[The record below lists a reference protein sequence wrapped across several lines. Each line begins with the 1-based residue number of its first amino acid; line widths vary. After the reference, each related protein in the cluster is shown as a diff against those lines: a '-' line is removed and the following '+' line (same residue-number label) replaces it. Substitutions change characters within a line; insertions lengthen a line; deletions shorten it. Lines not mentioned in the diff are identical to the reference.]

1 MKRTY
6 KFRIYPTKDQEA
18 ALGYW
23 INTCRILYNDC
34 LTERRDAWKQCRKSI
49 NYYDQANQLSEIKK
63 FDSDLRSIHS
73 QVVQDV
79 LKRVDKAYQNF
90 YRRVRNGDRKAG
102 FPRYKGKDRYDSFSY
117 PQSRFEIEDSK
128 LILSKIG
135 GIKIKQHREIE
146 GDVKTCTIKRDVNQW
161 YACFSVE
168 LPDAPLKEEITS
180 AVGIDLGLKSIITT
194 DTGEKVE
201 PPKHLRKSEKKLG
214 REQRRLSQKKKGLN
228 NRKKQKRVV
237 GRVHRRIRNQRTDFN
252 HKLSRDLVNNYDLIV
267 FEDLSINNMVHN
279 HHLAKSI
286 SDAGWNQ
293 LQGFT
298 TYKAEGAGKYT
309 ILVDPKG
316 TSIECNVC
324 GNRVKKTLATRVHRC
339 PECGLIEDRDVNAA
353 KNILKRGYDCLPQ
366 ELREITPVEMFVGT
380 SMKQEAPLLV
390 GG

>member
-1 MKRTY
+1 M
-6 KFRIYPTKDQEA
+6 E
-18 ALGYW
+18 
-23 INTCRILYNDC
+23 
-34 LTERRDAWKQCRKSI
+34 
-49 NYYDQANQLSEIKK
+49 
-63 FDSDLRSIHS
+63 
-73 QVVQDV
+73 
-79 LKRVDKAYQNF
+79 LK
-90 YRRVRNGDRKAG
+90 
-102 FPRYKGKDRYDSFSY
+102 
-117 PQSRFEIEDSK
+117 
-128 LILSKIG
+128 
-135 GIKIKQHREIE
+135 
-146 GDVKTCTIKRDVNQW
+146 
-161 YACFSVE
+161 
-168 LPDAPLKEEITS
+168 
-180 AVGIDLGLKSIITT
+180 
-194 DTGEKVE
+194 GEKVD

-324 GNRVKKTLATRVHRC
+324 GNRVKKTLATRVYRC